1 MASGSLLA
9 PMPGTVVRVAVEPG
23 AEVVAGQ
30 AVLVLEAMKMQHT
43 VAAPHDG
50 VVTQVDVQPGT
61 TGGGGRRARCRGGER
76 MTSFSESEERQ
87 ELRKQVAKLASK
99 YGREYFTEQARSG
112 GKTTDLWLEMGKNG
126 YLGINI
132 PEEYGGGG
140 GGIGDIAAVCEELAA
155 QGCPLLMMVV
165 SPAICGTVI
174 ARYGTEEQKQR
185 WLPGIADG
193 TGTMA
198 FAITEPDAGTNSHNI
213 TTTARRDGD
222 EWVLNGRKIYI
233 SGVDEADNV
242 LVVARAEDA
251 KTGKL
256 KPCLFVV
263 PTDAA
268 GFECAADP
276 DGDRQPRAAVPGVHR
291 RRAAAGRRAGRRRG
305 RAGSCSCSPGSTPSG
320 SWRRRSPPAW
330 RGSRSARRRRT
341 PRSARSSRR
350 PIGAHQAIAHPLAQS
365 HIEIELARLMT
376 QKAAALYDAGDD
388 MGAGEAANMAKY
400 AAAEAACD
408 AADRAV
414 QTHGGN
420 GITQEYGMA
429 GLLVATR
436 AGRIAPVSRE
446 MILNFVAMHSL
457 GLPKSY

>member
-1 MASGSLLA
+1 
-9 PMPGTVVRVAVEPG
+9 
-23 AEVVAGQ
+23 
-30 AVLVLEAMKMQHT
+30 
-43 VAAPHDG
+43 
-50 VVTQVDVQPGT
+50 
-61 TGGGGRRARCRGGER
+61 
-76 MTSFSESEERQ
+76 MTDFQETEERR
-87 ELRKQVAKLASK
+87 ELRKAVAKLAGK
-99 YGREYFTEQARSG
+99 YGREWFTERARAG
-112 GKTTDLWLEMGKNG
+112 EKTTELWLEVGKNG

-140 GGIGDIAAVCEELAA
+140 GGIGDVAAVCEELAA
-155 QGCPLLMMVV
+155 QGCPLLLMVV

-174 ARYGTEEQKQR
+174 TRYGTEEQKQR
-185 WLPGIADG
+185 WLPGICDG

-222 EWVLNGRKIYI
+222 GWVLNGRKIYI
-233 SGVDEADNV
+233 SGVDEATNM
-242 LVVARAEDA
+242 LVVARTEDA

-263 PTDAA
+263 PTDAEGVEATPIAMEIVSPEQQFSVFLDDVRLPADALVGDEDA
-268 GFECAADP
+268 GLVQLFAGLNPERIMAASFSTGLARYALD
-276 DGDRQPRAAVPGVHR
+276 AASRYARERTVF
-291 RRAAAGRRAGRRRG
+291 AG
-305 RAGSCSCSPGSTPSG
+305 
-320 SWRRRSPPAW
+320 
-330 RGSRSARRRRT
+330 
-341 PRSARSSRR
+341 
-350 PIGAHQAIAHPLAQS
+350 PIGGHQAVAHPLAQS

-376 QKAAALYDAGDD
+376 QKAAALYESGDD
-388 MGAGEAANMAKY
+388 MAAGEAANMAKY

-408 AADRAV
+408 TVDRAV

-429 GLLVATR
+429 GLLVAAR